1 MNTQVLVRVD
11 EHGACADRLAEL
23 ADALRTELLALD
35 VDDVKPAPG
44 GDPPP
49 GSRAFDV
56 AAAGALLAS
65 LSGSAELISHVVVA
79 ARAWLGRGD
88 AAAADRTVELT
99 VGDKTLRV
107 TGASGEQQNRLIDA
121 FLRAVAE
128 S

>member
-1 MNTQVLVRVD
+1 VTTQVLVRVD

-35 VDDVKPAPG
+35 LDDVKPAPG

-79 ARAWLGRGD
+79 ARAWLGRGGEV
-88 AAAADRTVELT
+88 DRTVELT
-99 VGDKTLRV
+99 VGDRTLRV
-107 TGASGEQQNRLIDA
+107 TGVSDQQQNRLIDA